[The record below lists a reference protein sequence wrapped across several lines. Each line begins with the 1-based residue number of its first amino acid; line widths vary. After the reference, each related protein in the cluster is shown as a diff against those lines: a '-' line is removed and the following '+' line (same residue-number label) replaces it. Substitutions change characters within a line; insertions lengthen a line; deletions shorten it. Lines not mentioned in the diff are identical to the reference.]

1 MRIVNEQ
8 HSEVDDSRQESL
20 PTGEA
25 SGDSDATPREVRVR
39 FAKYGAALFM
49 VLGFAYQA
57 FFNTTQSQ
65 TQRITELGVLM
76 LVGFLL
82 GWGFARLRF

>member
-1 MRIVNEQ
+1 MNEQDSQVNE
-8 HSEVDDSRQESL
+8 SRQEPL
-20 PTGEA
+20 PTGEVTDA
-25 SGDSDATPREVRVR
+25 SAATPREVRVR
-39 FAKYGAALFM
+39 FARYGAGLFM

-65 TQRITELGVLM
+65 TQRISELGILM

-82 GWGFARLRF
+82 GWGFARIRF

>member
-1 MRIVNEQ
+1 MV
-8 HSEVDDSRQESL
+8 QEHLS
-20 PTGEA
+20 PAEAPAQEPGEPEE
-25 SGDSDATPREVRVR
+25 TPGEVRVR
-39 FAKYGAALFM
+39 FGKYGAALFM
-49 VLGFAYQA
+49 VLGFAFQA

-82 GWGFARLRF
+82 GWGFARFRF